1 MSLPS
6 TGRPALQTWEH
17 SVLDK
22 SYPTDTAQ
30 WEQQRLDE
38 GLLRQRTKSA
48 FPQLINLVQQTFEL
62 FCEEDVPL
70 RIFGAN
76 ETIRQILFRRVP
88 RRLRRPPQHKG
99 ATENDRETYSLRNE
113 DGQARGEIGE

>member
-6 TGRPALQTWEH
+6 NGRPALQTWEH

-76 ETIRQILFRRVP
+76 KTIRQILFRRVP
-88 RRLRRPPQHKG
+88 RRLRRPRPG
-99 ATENDRETYSLRNE
+99 RT
-113 DGQARGEIGE
+113 AR